1 MRLLSN
7 QVKRLIAVFALIT
20 AACLGVIILSAVRVV
35 NTRDASCAVPA
46 GSVVYDN
53 AYKSVPIT
61 EDGVIRK
68 GTDGTYYLTTGGAAL
83 QPRYEKR
90 CL

>member
-35 NTRDASCAVPA
+35 NTRDAFLCRS
-46 GSVVYDN
+46 S
-53 AYKSVPIT
+53 
-61 EDGVIRK
+61 RK
-68 GTDGTYYLTTGGAAL
+68 
-83 QPRYEKR
+83 
-90 CL
+90 CCV

>member
-46 GSVVYDN
+46 GSVVR
-53 AYKSVPIT
+53 KELPCRQLSFCSGVCVESVPFQMVR
-61 EDGVIRK
+61 E
-68 GTDGTYYLTTGGAAL
+68 
-83 QPRYEKR
+83 
-90 CL
+90 